1 MKAKN
6 KKIFMILIIVV
17 ILICSVGIAV
27 IKINNKKSENNK
39 IDISAYAKSIDEM
52 TIPENARVIGIGE
65 ATHGNVEFQTLK
77 LAVLQKMVEQGNC
90 RSIAFEMPACDGA
103 KLDACASD
111 KNISA
116 KETINELIYP
126 LYITNEMIDLVT
138 WVQDY
143 NQNVAEKDQ
152 IRIYGIDMQSAE
164 DDAVW
169 IASNI
174 EDNILMGLSEQEVSR
189 VQEIAKWDTY
199 EEVYM
204 EESDKALF
212 EKILALVQ
220 EGENAQ
226 LIFDTKVLLQAF
238 DAPSFEENPNAYG
251 EYRDTCMA
259 QNTQLVEKI
268 EANRGF
274 SQIVISGHNGHL
286 MKGDALSYGENP
298 LGQKLLEYYGN
309 EYFVIGTEFY
319 HADVNIHTAN
329 TWGEEYERKNHY
341 FCSEDAVAAQAQYQ
355 KDGMFYL
362 NFSEVTDTNSE
373 LYQMINHECTMG
385 LVGEGYNE
393 MMMLLKSYLVKVVP
407 TERYDAVIYVYQAN
421 PIDPIYNGF

>member
-1 MKAKN
+1 MKANN

-204 EESDKALF
+204 EESDKELF

-220 EGENAQ
+220 EGESAQ

-341 FCSEDAVAAQAQYQ
+341 FCSEDPVAAQAQYQ